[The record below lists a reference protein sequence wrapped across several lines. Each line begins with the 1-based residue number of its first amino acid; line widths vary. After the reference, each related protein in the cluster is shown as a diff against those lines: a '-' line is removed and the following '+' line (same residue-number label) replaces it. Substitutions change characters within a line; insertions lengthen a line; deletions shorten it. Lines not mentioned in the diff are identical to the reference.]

1 MKKILAAAAVT
12 CDLRGHVH
20 QLPKGNEDIEP
31 VSLSQRMACICPM
44 NCWHV
49 PAAVSMAMR

>member
-31 VSLSQRMACICPM
+31 VSLSQRGPGME
-44 NCWHV
+44 W
-49 PAAVSMAMR
+49 PASAL